1 MFNSY
6 FVFLISESVPFLIIG
21 IVVAISVIIA
31 FIFII
36 YFCRCCKWSHDTN
49 DIFKDVDK
57 DIVVNYKEAVPVKPT
72 ANGKDIKDKVKLY
85 CSEESHFT
93 LPIAEI
99 LSGKNAGALVSM
111 VLYFKIKKKN

>member
-1 MFNSY
+1 M
-6 FVFLISESVPFLIIG
+6 IIG

-31 FIFII
+31 FIFTI

-72 ANGKDIKDKVKLY
+72 ANGKDIKDRVKIYRGFSPYATFGTWKKFAL
-85 CSEESHFT
+85 T
-93 LPIAEI
+93 
-99 LSGKNAGALVSM
+99 KNRISKIF
-111 VLYFKIKKKN
+111 VLCTQ

>member
-1 MFNSY
+1 M
-6 FVFLISESVPFLIIG
+6 IIG

-31 FIFII
+31 FIFTI

-72 ANGKDIKDKVKLY
+72 ANGKDIKDKVRLY
-85 CSEESHFT
+85 CSDESYFCNLKYT
-93 LPIAEI
+93 I
-99 LSGKNAGALVSM
+99 LCTTGI
-111 VLYFKIKKKN
+111 IKGTIYEKASES